1 MTPANRDHCI
11 VAGRLHSLLGQFV
24 LQHKLGETLVAEP
37 GFVLSRDPDTVR
49 VPDIA
54 FLRRERLGTGGHE
67 EAFCTGAPD
76 LAVEVLSPGDRPKE
90 IADKV
95 RLWLDAGAT
104 IVWVVSLERRTIA
117 VHRKAAAIRT
127 LTEHDELNG
136 EDVVPGFRCRVS
148 EIFENL

>member
-1 MTPANRDHCI
+1 MQRRKSARPEQREKGHPNEI
-11 VAGRLHSLLGQFV
+11 FV
-24 LQHKLGETLVAEP
+24 
-37 GFVLSRDPDTVR
+37 FRS
-49 VPDIA
+49 
-54 FLRRERLGTGGHE
+54 FLRRERLSGAGHE

-95 RLWLDAGAT
+95 RLWLDAGAAM
-104 IVWVVSLERRTIA
+104 VWVVSLARRTIT
-117 VHRKAAAIRT
+117 VHRPATGSRLLKGN
-127 LTEHDELNG
+127 DELDG